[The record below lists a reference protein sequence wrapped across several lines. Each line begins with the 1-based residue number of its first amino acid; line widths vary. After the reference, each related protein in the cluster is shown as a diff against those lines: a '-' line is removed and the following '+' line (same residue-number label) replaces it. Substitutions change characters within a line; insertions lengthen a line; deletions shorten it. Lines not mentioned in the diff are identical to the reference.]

1 MNLPKNCTPGP
12 WKAHES
18 GRSVH
23 EAIPRTERGRRVIVG
38 SFGVAIDDES
48 QEATAANMK
57 LIASAPDMY
66 DILSKIIHA
75 YYRDGDLDEH
85 IEEATAILAEA
96 RGE

>member
-23 EAIPRTERGRRVIVG
+23 
-38 SFGVAIDDES
+38 
-48 QEATAANMK
+48 EATAANMK